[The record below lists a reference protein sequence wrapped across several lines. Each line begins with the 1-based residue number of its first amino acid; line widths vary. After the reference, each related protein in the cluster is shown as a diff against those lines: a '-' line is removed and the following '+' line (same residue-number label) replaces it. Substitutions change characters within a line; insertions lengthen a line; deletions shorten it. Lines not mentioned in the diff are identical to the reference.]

1 MLYKNHRLFI
11 TNDKKRKNYDNVR
24 EGANTVECPSF
35 RLMEGINYITFTAL
49 ENYQGRLFYATKE
62 EIMQYRKPKNNIS
75 RTGRSYAVYAP
86 PISALH
92 EIPIESINLDEF
104 KEEEYDKKT
113 TSQLVKDTVADFKEI
128 IETLKENGKDIT
140 KLPLNAGLREQVEEV
155 EEAEQQVNEAE
166 LQM

>member
-62 EIMQYRKPKNNIS
+62 EIMQHRKPKDNMIRRQHPS
-75 RTGRSYAVYAP
+75 
-86 PISALH
+86 L
-92 EIPIESINLDEF
+92 
-104 KEEEYDKKT
+104 
-113 TSQLVKDTVADFKEI
+113 
-128 IETLKENGKDIT
+128 
-140 KLPLNAGLREQVEEV
+140 
-155 EEAEQQVNEAE
+155 
-166 LQM
+166 